1 MQLNLERRH
10 ILTEHCPEEEHIFE
24 LLQALNKG
32 ISPKFERC
40 AGISPT
46 RLRLLH
52 ELFRVDEV
60 SQISLQ
66 KEMEIDGAAVTRHLK
81 GLEESGMIARRNN
94 PADNR
99 VTLVSLTDQGRERM
113 VKYSEEKR
121 RFIATLL
128 TGFNDQERAVLID
141 MLNRLQS
148 NIILL

>member
-1 MQLNLERRH
+1 M
-10 ILTEHCPEEEHIFE
+10 TEHLPEEEEQIFE

-52 ELFRVDEV
+52 ELFQVAEI

-66 KEMEIDGAAVTRHLK
+66 KEVDIDAAAVTRHLK
-81 GLEESGMIARRNN
+81 GLEENGMISRRNN

-99 VTLVSLTDQGRERM
+99 VTLVSLTEQGRE
-113 VKYSEEKR
+113 KILSYKEEKI
-121 RFIATLL
+121 RFLRSLL
-128 TGFNDQERAVLID
+128 TGFEEQELKVLID
-141 MLNRLQS
+141 MLTRLQQ
-148 NIILL
+148 NINLL

>member
-1 MQLNLERRH
+1 M
-10 ILTEHCPEEEHIFE
+10 TELYPEEDRILE
-24 LLQALNKG
+24 LLQGLNKG

-52 ELFRVDEV
+52 ELFRVEEV
-60 SQISLQ
+60 SQICLQ
-66 KEMEIDGAAVTRHLK
+66 KEMCIDAAAITRHLR
-81 GLEESGMIARRNN
+81 GLEESGMITRRNN

-113 VKYSEEKR
+113 VEYSEEKK

-128 TGFNDQERAVLID
+128 TGFTAQERTVLIN
-141 MLNRLQS
+141 MLNRLQA
-148 NIILL
+148 NINLL